1 MEEKFMKQALIEARK
16 AYGKDEVPIGAVI
29 VKDGKV
35 IARGHNTRQ
44 QTQNAVNHAE
54 MIAIQKACKKVG
66 SWRLCDC
73 DLYVTLEPCPM
84 CAGACIN
91 SRLNAVYFGAYDAKA
106 GLRKNPVRLFQTKT
120 AKIILTIKKLSLQNI
135 AGIYFRLF
143 KLRLLTYSRKI
154 HIALV
159 HLL

>member
-1 MEEKFMKQALIEARK
+1 MKQALIEARK

-106 GLRKNPVRLFQTKT
+106 GCAGTLYNLPEDERFNHRLKVEGGILQQECV
-120 AKIILTIKKLSLQNI
+120 KILSD
-135 AGIYFRLF
+135 FF
-143 KLRLLTYSRKI
+143 KQKRQK
-154 HIALV
+154 
-159 HLL
+159 

>member
-54 MIAIQKACKKVG
+54 IVAIQKACKKVG
-66 SWRLCDC
+66 SWRLCGC

-106 GLRKNPVRLFQTKT
+106 GCAGTLYNLPEDERFNHRLKVEGGILQQECV
-120 AKIILTIKKLSLQNI
+120 KILSD
-135 AGIYFRLF
+135 FF
-143 KLRLLTYSRKI
+143 KQKRQK
-154 HIALV
+154 
-159 HLL
+159 

>member
-66 SWRLCDC
+66 SRRLCDC

-106 GLRKNPVRLFQTKT
+106 GCAGTLYNLPEDERFNHRLKVEGGILQQECV
-120 AKIILTIKKLSLQNI
+120 KILSD
-135 AGIYFRLF
+135 FF
-143 KLRLLTYSRKI
+143 KQKRQK
-154 HIALV
+154 
-159 HLL
+159 

>member
-84 CAGACIN
+84 
-91 SRLNAVYFGAYDAKA
+91 
-106 GLRKNPVRLFQTKT
+106 
-120 AKIILTIKKLSLQNI
+120 
-135 AGIYFRLF
+135 
-143 KLRLLTYSRKI
+143 
-154 HIALV
+154 
-159 HLL
+159 

>member
-66 SWRLCDC
+66 SWRLCGC

-106 GLRKNPVRLFQTKT
+106 GCAGTLYNLPEDERFNHRLKVEGGILQQECV
-120 AKIILTIKKLSLQNI
+120 KILSD
-135 AGIYFRLF
+135 FF
-143 KLRLLTYSRKI
+143 KQKRQK
-154 HIALV
+154 
-159 HLL
+159 

>member
-1 MEEKFMKQALIEARK
+1 MKQALIEARK

-54 MIAIQKACKKVG
+54 IVAIQKACKKVG
-66 SWRLCDC
+66 SWRLCGC

-106 GLRKNPVRLFQTKT
+106 GCAGTLYNLPEDERFNHRLKVEGGILQQECV
-120 AKIILTIKKLSLQNI
+120 KILSD
-135 AGIYFRLF
+135 FF
-143 KLRLLTYSRKI
+143 KQKRQK
-154 HIALV
+154 
-159 HLL
+159 

>member
-106 GLRKNPVRLFQTKT
+106 GCAGTLYNLPEYERFNHRLKVEGGILQQECV
-120 AKIILTIKKLSLQNI
+120 KILSD
-135 AGIYFRLF
+135 FF
-143 KLRLLTYSRKI
+143 KQKRQK
-154 HIALV
+154 
-159 HLL
+159 